1 MHPVANMSIIRSQI
15 KKIVNWTL
23 ERQGIVLVRPQFRFG
38 FDVWSDIRRLADT
51 WNYPIAL
58 FFDVGANEGQTA
70 VVALREYPKAHVVSF
85 EPHPSTFS
93 KLMAKLSRESRFKG
107 ANVALGHEVGEVA
120 MFQYDLSTV
129 ASLVP
134 DTQYSTRFGGDSS
147 RLTVQCTTLD
157 SYCAQNKIER
167 IDVLKIDTEGFDL
180 MVLQGSQAMLQK
192 HRIKF
197 IYVEFNDL
205 QPAHGT
211 FGGALVP
218 IDTLLRP
225 YGYRFIASY
234 MDYIVTEGEM
244 FLVSNALFALPPS

>member
-1 MHPVANMSIIRSQI
+1 MIGVIRSQI
-15 KKIVNWTL
+15 KKLANWAL
-23 ERQGIVLVRPQFRFG
+23 ERQGIVLVRPRFRYG
-38 FDVWSDIRRLADT
+38 FDVWSDIRRLAEA
-51 WNYPIAL
+51 WNYPVSL

-70 VVALREYPKAHVVSF
+70 AIALRQYPKAQIISF

-93 KLMAKLSRESRFKG
+93 KLMANFSNEARFKG
-107 ANVALGHEVGEVA
+107 ANIALGHEIGEVA

-134 DTQYSTRFGGDSS
+134 DTQYSTRFGGDSN
-147 RLTVQCTTLD
+147 RVAVQCTTLD
-157 SYCAQNKIER
+157 LYCANNRIEQ

-180 MVLQGSQAMLQK
+180 MVLQGSQSMLQK
-192 HRIKF
+192 HGIKF

-205 QPAHGT
+205 QPTPGT
-211 FGGALVP
+211 FGGALIP

-244 FLVSNALFALPPS
+244 FLLSNALFALPPS